1 MRAVADLTIVDD
13 DGVAVELDALE
24 AVGFMALTEDLDAAT
39 TSACPQ
45 CRSRVVS
52 VVALADLLD
61 GAPPHPRTGEIL
73 ELADDAPTLH
83 LYVIDRVARCLHP
96 GWRDPGHEEWVEAVD
111 PPSSPRRRP

>member
-1 MRAVADLTIVDD
+1 MADLTIVDD
-13 DGVAVELDALE
+13 DGTGVELDAVE
-24 AVGFMALTEDLDAAT
+24 AVGFMTLTGDLEAAT
-39 TSACPQ
+39 TSACPE

-83 LYVIDRVARCLHP
+83 LYVIDRVALCLHP
-96 GWRDPGHEEWVEAVD
+96 RWRDPGHEEWVDAVA
-111 PPSSPRRRP
+111 PPGVARRRP

>member
-13 DGVAVELDALE
+13 DGTAVDLDAVE
-24 AVGFMALTEDLDAAT
+24 AVGFMALTDDLDAAT

-61 GAPPHPRTGEIL
+61 GAPPHPRTGEIV

-83 LYVIDRVARCLHP
+83 LYVIDRVALCTHSR
-96 GWRDPGHEEWVEAVD
+96 WRDPGHEEWVDAVD
-111 PPSSPRRRP
+111 PPTSLRRRP